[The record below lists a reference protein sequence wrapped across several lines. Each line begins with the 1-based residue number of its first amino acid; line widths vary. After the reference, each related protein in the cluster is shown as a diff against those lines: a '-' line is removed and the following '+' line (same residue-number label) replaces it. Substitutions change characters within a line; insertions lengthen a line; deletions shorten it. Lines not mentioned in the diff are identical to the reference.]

1 MSAMTSKMSLR
12 GSLATR
18 KISITDKAPMEWQLA
33 QLIRKDRINGLLGK
47 WAGDV
52 VSNAFGIVTIG
63 GQLKAVK
70 IDGLTGR
77 RTDFGIVSRRVI
89 TTAFVN
95 FMVDQLQ
102 AETSV
107 WGDFK
112 WHDSGV
118 GTTAAVIGDTDIE
131 TTDAEARVA
140 GTQVEGATAEIY
152 KSVGTIT
159 YTTTLAITEHG
170 LFSIVTGGTLMD
182 RHVFTAIN
190 VVNTDQ
196 IEFTYELTVND
207 GG

>member
-1 MSAMTSKMSLR
+1 MSAMISKMGFI
-12 GSLATR
+12 GSLSTR
-18 KISITDKAPMEWQLA
+18 KISITDKAPIRWQIA
-33 QLIRKDRINGLLGK
+33 QWLRSDRIQGLLGK
-47 WAGDV
+47 WAADLVGKL
-52 VSNAFGIVTIG
+52 FGIITLK
-63 GQLKAVK
+63 GQLTAVK

-77 RTDFGIVSRRVI
+77 RTDFGIVSRRVV
-89 TTAFVN
+89 TTAFVD

-112 WHDSGV
+112 FHDSGV
-118 GTTAAVIGDTDIE
+118 GVTAAVVGNTDIE
-131 TTDAEARVA
+131 TTDGESRVA
-140 GTQVEGATAEIY
+140 GSQIEGATAEIY

-159 YTTTLAITEHG
+159 YTTTKAITEHG
-170 LFSIVTGGTLMD
+170 LFSIITGGTLLD